1 MDRLLIQIEES
12 TLSAIGG
19 KRSKQMNIQSNH
31 PSQVRRLV
39 RDLWETRAQTLSA
52 LAGLDPARLDHKVPW
67 HGEPAAVR
75 YHLIRLAD
83 DDYER
88 LTTIRLA
95 LNAAGWRP
103 TETQLLMAETEE
115 ARGGTLALLA
125 GLPDA
130 RLDEKPA
137 AEEWS
142 VRQTIGHIH
151 AVERRYTEQADYAVR
166 RYQDGERLPLVNP
179 TAGPPQHGVEV
190 EGSVAD
196 IRGALLASRERV
208 NEALAGVSDDLLVA
222 PTKWGAWIVDT
233 RFRPHR
239 FPAHEREHQNQI
251 RKALQAVGYQPNEV
265 AMLLGQAE
273 MARAK
278 LAAALIGV
286 PDELLNAK
294 APTGVRI
301 ADELI
306 SAAAGESALVAT
318 LMSFNSLVT

>member
-1 MDRLLIQIEES
+1 
-12 TLSAIGG
+12 
-19 KRSKQMNIQSNH
+19 MNNQTNN

-39 RDLWETRAQTLSA
+39 RDLWATRAQSLAA
-52 LAGLDPARLDHKVPW
+52 LAGLDPTLLAHKVNW
-67 HGEPAAVR
+67 RGEPAAVR
-75 YHLIRLAD
+75 FHLIRLAD
-83 DDYER
+83 EDCER

-103 TETQLLMAETEE
+103 TETHLLLAEAEE

-142 VRQTIGHIH
+142 VRETLGHIL
-151 AVERRYTEQADYAVR
+151 ATERRYADQTMYSVQ
-166 RYQDGERLPLVNP
+166 RYQEGETLPLVNP
-179 TAGPPQHGVEV
+179 SPPPLQIEV
-190 EGSVAD
+190 NGGGAD
-196 IRGALLASRERV
+196 LRRTLLTSREQV
-208 NEALAGVSDDLLVA
+208 NEALAGLPDNMLVA
-222 PTKWGAWIVDT
+222 PTKWGAWLVDT
-233 RFRPHR
+233 RFRLHR

-265 AMLLGQAE
+265 GMLLGQAE
-273 MARAK
+273 VARAR
-278 LAAALIGV
+278 LTATLIGV

-306 SAAAGESALVAT
+306 GAAAGESALVAT
-318 LMSFNSLVT
+318 LRSGLPAAG